1 MAQTTVNGITVPI
14 YKMSYIKNLFTS
26 KVKEYLDKGYNIC
39 IKGMQSLCSDDDG
52 HIDLTNDGGNSVYR
66 VRLVHSHSLYCN
78 DTYSI
83 IVSYFENCLNKSL
96 WNSRGKEIS
105 KDVFDF
111 IGMGYTHDLQDSLPF
126 IKENNDFMK
135 ELEKIRAKRW
145 DARHIDGNRHIPA
158 TSKVLEVVNKQKGC
172 KSVKLS
178 DIRYFERSY
187 REGYLD
193 GYYVRFKGTKPTLWL
208 PMNVQP
214 MKTK

>member
-1 MAQTTVNGITVPI
+1 MAQATVNGITVPI
-14 YKMSYIKNLFTS
+14 YKMDYIKNLFTS

-39 IKGMQSLCSDDDG
+39 IKGMQSLCSDDSG

-66 VRLVHSHSLYCN
+66 VRLVHTYSSYCG

-83 IVSYFENCLNKSL
+83 IVSYFENCLNHSL
-96 WNSRGKEIS
+96 WNSNGKEVS
-105 KDVFDF
+105 KDTFNF
-111 IGMGYTHDLQDSLPF
+111 IGKGPTYDLQDSLPF

-135 ELEKIRAKRW
+135 GLEEVRAKRW
-145 DARHIDGNRHIPA
+145 DAKHIDGNRHIPA

-178 DIRYFERSY
+178 DIRYFERSN

-193 GYYVRFKGTKPTLWL
+193 GYYIRFKGTKPTLWL
-208 PMNVQP
+208 PMNISP
-214 MKTK
+214 MKSK